1 MAGTVNQTT
10 TKSDPAKSI
19 LIHIRKEEKGG
30 KKKYQFFAISLAVGE
45 ICIYN
50 ISFRPLAR

>member
-1 MAGTVNQTT
+1 MAGTVNETT

-30 KKKYQFFAISLAVGE
+30 KKKYQFFAISLAVSE

-50 ISFRPLAR
+50 ISFRPLA

>member
-30 KKKYQFFAISLAVGE
+30 KKKISIFCYLT
-45 ICIYN
+45 CC
-50 ISFRPLAR
+50 R